1 MSALLLQLLSFF
13 SLFVTLL
20 RRVHSFLRRIL
31 CVSAQNIASFHFVG
45 VFQFGRH
52 AKCHS
57 VSVCSITINVL
68 IRSPT
73 AQSIYLRKN
82 PIHAKPF
89 YVSVCSLYKVGV
101 FILYLFFVFFL
112 SFFFRFFFCVSFVY
126 PRFFCAHF
134 NSHNLWI
141 YFILFLPVFERNKH
155 NTIKI
160 MKPTTKNT
168 TNKQDTHTHR
178 RQKYSFYTCEQLDEN
193 GMAKT
198 KPTKE

>member
-1 MSALLLQLLSFF
+1 MFDHDKCSNKKPNRIEFIFEEKANTCKALLCVSMFSLQSRCFYFISLFRFF
-13 SLFVTLL
+13 SLLFF
-20 RRVHSFLRRIL
+20 SFLFL
-31 CVSAQNIASFHFVG
+31 C
-45 VFQFGRH
+45 
-52 AKCHS
+52 
-57 VSVCSITINVL
+57 
-68 IRSPT
+68 
-73 AQSIYLRKN
+73 
-82 PIHAKPF
+82 
-89 YVSVCSLYKVGV
+89 
-101 FILYLFFVFFL
+101 
-112 SFFFRFFFCVSFVY
+112 FFRLSSL
-126 PRFFCAHF
+126 FCAHF